1 MSRGNNTPHFCL
13 GSYHPHNLPPVTQG
27 PRPHWWVPQGTP
39 VPPTLQQLRS
49 RADLYHQQRQTSMHP
64 PNPSHPPGQTF
75 QPLPTLYH
83 QPSGDNPTPNSE
95 VQVVN
100 TNQGPTSNQFQ
111 VLPVPFSRQ
120 VPPPNTQQGPPPY
133 TQEGLPPY
141 NQQGL
146 PSNQL
151 QGLSGLQHVTVR
163 RLPQHPPHHQW
174 SGGPVTI
181 GSDLV
186 PGTFEEDVTSQFGLP
201 SGTVA
206 VRVTETGNVIPA
218 QLSNAAPGQVD
229 APKNIQSTAA
239 AQKLQKR
246 KCEEETTKNKKVKEI
261 VSRLE
266 DTTQSM
272 VESEEQRSELDDELQ
287 VKLAMYESK
296 CLAEKLELD
305 ERQQLE
311 MENLLDGHTMESQRL
326 DLKRKSGLKAIQD
339 DHEHVKNNLKKQI
352 SEIRSIM
359 KTLKLKLS
367 SITTSLELNCPECP
381 ICFESF
387 QPPKKIIQ
395 CVNGHLLCL
404 ECRQKPEVQDC
415 PTCREGLTGR
425 ATAYEQ
431 LLSQMFGVVEEGKS
445 G

>member
-1 MSRGNNTPHFCL
+1 MSRGNNPPRICL
-13 GSYHPHNLPPVTQG
+13 RSYHPHNLPPVTQG
-27 PRPHWWVPQGTP
+27 PRPQWWVPQGTP

-64 PNPSHPPGQTF
+64 PNPSHPPGQTSLP
-75 QPLPTLYH
+75 QPTLFH
-83 QPSGDNPTPNSE
+83 QPSVNNPTPTNE

-100 TNQGPTSNQFQ
+100 INQGPTSNQLQ

-120 VPPPNTQQGPPPY
+120 VLPPNT
-133 TQEGLPPY
+133 
-141 NQQGL
+141 QQGL

-151 QGLSGLQHVTVR
+151 QGLPGLQHVTIR
-163 RLPQHPPHHQW
+163 RLPQHPPPHQFQR
-174 SGGPVTI
+174 VT
-181 GSDLV
+181 LV
-186 PGTFEEDVTSQFGLP
+186 PGTFEEDVTSQLCLP
-201 SGTVA
+201 SGTSA
-206 VRVTETGNVIPA
+206 TRVTQTGNVIPT
-218 QLSNAAPGQVD
+218 QLSNAALGQVD
-229 APKNIQSTAA
+229 ASKNTQSTAA
-239 AQKLQKR
+239 AQKRRKR

-261 VSRLE
+261 VSHLK
-266 DTTQSM
+266 DITQSIQ
-272 VESEEQRSELDDELQ
+272 ESEEHVSELDDELQ

-305 ERQQLE
+305 KRIQLE

-326 DLKRKSGLKAIQD
+326 GLKHKSGLKAIQD
-339 DHEHVKNNLKKQI
+339 DHEHVKKNLKKHI
-352 SEIRSIM
+352 SELGSIM

-367 SITTSLELNCPECP
+367 SITTSPVLNCPECP

-415 PTCREGLTGR
+415 PTCREGLSGR

-431 LLSQMFGVVEEGKS
+431 LLSQMFGVVEEGKN

>member
-1 MSRGNNTPHFCL
+1 MSGGNNPPLFCL
-13 GSYHPHNLPPVTQG
+13 GSSHPHNPPPVTQG
-27 PRPHWWVPQGTP
+27 PHPPWWGLP
-39 VPPTLQQLRS
+39 VPTMTMLQQLRS

-64 PNPSHPPGQTF
+64 PNPSHPPGPTF
-75 QPLPTLYH
+75 LPQPTLFH
-83 QPSGDNPTPNSE
+83 QPSVDNPTPTNE
-95 VQVVN
+95 VQIVN
-100 TNQGPTSNQFQ
+100 TNQGPTSNQLQ

-120 VPPPNTQQGPPPY
+120 VLPPNTQQGFPP
-133 TQEGLPPY
+133 
-141 NQQGL
+141 
-146 PSNQL
+146 NQL
-151 QGLSGLQHVTVR
+151 QGLSGLQHVTIR
-163 RLPQHPPHHQW
+163 RLPQHPPPHQFQR
-174 SGGPVTI
+174 VTI
-181 GSDLV
+181 RSDLV

-201 SGTVA
+201 SGTSA
-206 VRVTETGNVIPA
+206 TRVTQTGNVIPT

-229 APKNIQSTAA
+229 ASKNIQSTAA
-239 AQKLQKR
+239 AQKRRKR

-261 VSRLE
+261 VSHLK
-266 DTTQSM
+266 DITQSIQ
-272 VESEEQRSELDDELQ
+272 ESEEHVSELDDELQ

-296 CLAEKLELD
+296 CLAEKLELNK
-305 ERQQLE
+305 RQQLE
-311 MENLLDGHTMESQRL
+311 MENLLEGHTMESQRL
-326 DLKRKSGLKAIQD
+326 DLKHKSGLKAIQD
-339 DHEHVKNNLKKQI
+339 DHEHVKSNLKKQI

-367 SITTSLELNCPECP
+367 SITTSPELNCPECP